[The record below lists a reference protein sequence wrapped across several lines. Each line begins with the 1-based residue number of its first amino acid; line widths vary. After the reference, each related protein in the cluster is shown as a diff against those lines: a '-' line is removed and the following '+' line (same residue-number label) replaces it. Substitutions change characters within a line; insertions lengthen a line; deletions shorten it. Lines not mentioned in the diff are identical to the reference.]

1 VAREQDDMAT
11 VKSPGKS
18 GHNAIVLTA
27 HSEEEAFA
35 ALAAG
40 LKDTGVP
47 DNELLGNLGL
57 FMPSKHLARLL
68 FFRDIY
74 AQVVTTHG
82 IIVEFGVRWG
92 ATLAL
97 LANLRSLYEPFNR
110 HRRIVGFDTFDGF
123 KGVAAE
129 DGPGAGTRFKD
140 GDFSV
145 SASYDE
151 ELARLL
157 TLHEQ
162 TNPMSHVKRFELVK
176 GDAVQTVPAWFDAHP
191 EAVVSLAIFD
201 FDIYAPTKA
210 ALLAVKPRLFKG
222 SVLVFDEL
230 SDDVFPGE
238 TVAVQEV
245 LGLNNLRIQRSPF
258 VSRVC
263 YAVVE

>member
-1 VAREQDDMAT
+1 MAT
-11 VKSPGKS
+11 VKSPARNA
-18 GHNAIVLTA
+18 HNAIVLTA
-27 HSEEEAFA
+27 QSEEEAFA
-35 ALAAG
+35 GLAAG
-40 LKDTGVP
+40 LKDTRVP
-47 DNELLGNLGL
+47 DSELLGNLGL

-74 AQVVTTHG
+74 AHVVNTHG
-82 IIVEFGVRWG
+82 IVVEFGVRWG

-97 LANLRSLYEPFNR
+97 LSNLRSIYEPFNR

-129 DGPGAGTRFKD
+129 DGAGAGKRFKD

-157 TLHEQ
+157 TLHEK

>member
-1 VAREQDDMAT
+1 MAE
-11 VKSPGKS
+11 VKG
-18 GHNAIVLTA
+18 GEHGAIVLTA
-27 HSEEEAFA
+27 QSEEAAFA
-35 ALAAG
+35 ELADS
-40 LKDTGVP
+40 LKHTGIP
-47 DNELLGNLGL
+47 AWEILGNLAL
-57 FMPSKHLARLL
+57 FVPSKHLARTL

-74 AQVVTTHG
+74 ALVVNTHG

-92 ATLAL
+92 QTMAL
-97 LANLRSLYEPFNR
+97 LSNLRSIYEPFNR
-110 HRRIVGFDTFDGF
+110 HRRIVGFDTFEGF
-123 KGVAAE
+123 RGVAPE
-129 DGPGAGTRFKD
+129 DGVDASCRD

-145 SASYDE
+145 TPDYE
-151 ELARLL
+151 QELSRLL
-157 TLHEQ
+157 ALHERM
-162 TNPMSHVKRFELVK
+162 NPMSHLRRFELIK
-176 GDAVQTVPAWFDAHP
+176 GDAVETVPAWFDAHP

-245 LGLNNLRIQRSPF
+245 LGLHTLRIQRSPS

-263 YAVVE
+263 YAVIE